1 MTKPDE
7 TTIQTNSNKK
17 YVDTANSKQDIA
29 IADKANKSYVDG
41 EIAKVN
47 IDTTPLLPRNG
58 SRIKIKNTTK
68 QKKSLNWLG
77 KQRDGVI
84 GFVEEEI
91 NKLRHEIENLI
102 EKLDLVTNSFEELVN
117 LNDEIYDI
125 EINSDE

>member
-7 TTIQTNSNKK
+7 TTIQTNL
-17 YVDTANSKQDIA
+17 NS
-29 IADKANKSYVDG
+29 
-41 EIAKVN
+41 
-47 IDTTPLLPRNG
+47 
-58 SRIKIKNTTK
+58 IKIKNTTK
-68 QKKSLNWLG
+68 QKKSLNWLR

-102 EKLDLVTNSFEELVN
+102 EKLDLVTNSVDELVN
-117 LNDEIYDI
+117 LNDEIYEI

>member
-7 TTIQTNSNKK
+7 TTIQTNL
-17 YVDTANSKQDIA
+17 NS
-29 IADKANKSYVDG
+29 
-41 EIAKVN
+41 
-47 IDTTPLLPRNG
+47 
-58 SRIKIKNTTK
+58 IKIKNTTK
-68 QKKSLNWLG
+68 QKKSLNWLR

-102 EKLDLVTNSFEELVN
+102 EKLDLVTNSVEELVN
-117 LNDEIYDI
+117 LNDEIYEI

>member
-7 TTIQTNSNKK
+7 TTIQTN
-17 YVDTANSKQDIA
+17 
-29 IADKANKSYVDG
+29 
-41 EIAKVN
+41 
-47 IDTTPLLPRNG
+47 
-58 SRIKIKNTTK
+58 TK
-68 QKKSLNWLG
+68 QKKSLNWLR

-102 EKLDLVTNSFEELVN
+102 EKLYLVTNSVEELVN
-117 LNDEIYDI
+117 LNVEIHEI

>member
-7 TTIQTNSNKK
+7 TTIQTNL
-17 YVDTANSKQDIA
+17 NS
-29 IADKANKSYVDG
+29 
-41 EIAKVN
+41 
-47 IDTTPLLPRNG
+47 
-58 SRIKIKNTTK
+58 IKIKNTTE
-68 QKKSLNWLG
+68 QKKSLNWLR

-102 EKLDLVTNSFEELVN
+102 EKLDLVTNSVEELVN
-117 LNDEIYDI
+117 LNDEIYEI